1 MPANLDLYRAVVRLT
16 NTSRVN
22 NRTSLGSGVVFS
34 PTGLVITNNHVI
46 EDADFGSAFGQI
58 TVESSKSV
66 DQPVSDAVCAEL
78 VIRNEAYDL
87 AVIKLTAGP
96 PVQFIDLLKPP
107 AVDPSL
113 MERRIRVLGYPP
125 LGGATI
131 TVTRGIVSGF
141 DETGNLKT
149 DAEINQGNS
158 GGAALDDLGT
168 FIGIPGFL
176 IADERGKL
184 GYIISVDRI
193 RQWLGSVLKSGIPE
207 TTEQLE
213 AAFASSNLNFAGDN
227 LDSSNKYPR
236 ILGKFAAVET
246 LLRRSEYEKVLRHI
260 EFILEKRPRSGLAY
274 QYRGDALLGLGRY
287 VEAADQYRTCLAY
300 NPGHIPALG
309 NLGVA
314 LLQLNRHGEALQ
326 IFEQTI
332 DNSDDPVHLWAAYTN
347 IAKIYEDWGQ
357 IKVSK
362 LYRDRA
368 TELSAAAKERML
380 QYGHHE
386 KGGVKTLAEAIV
398 YTEIKMEDEATN
410 ADE

>member
-1 MPANLDLYRAVVRLT
+1 
-16 NTSRVN
+16 VN

-78 VIRNEAYDL
+78 VIRNEVYDL
-87 AVIKLTAGP
+87 AIIKLTAGP

-149 DAEINQGNS
+149 DAEINHGNS

-184 GYIISVDRI
+184 GFIISVDRI

-246 LLRRSEYEKVLRHI
+246 LLRRNEYEKVLRHI

-314 LLQLNRHGEALQ
+314 LLQLKRHGEALQ
-326 IFEQTI
+326 IFEQTV

-362 LYRDRA
+362 LNQDRA
-368 TELSAAAKERML
+368 AELSAAAKERML
-380 QYGHHE
+380 QYDHHE